1 MHYIKANLEGDLKEE
16 NIAKN
21 KSRVREFF
29 KLFDSFDNM
38 GNNMDAIVDN
48 LLLEYEN
55 QIEYK
60 EIIGT
65 KYVYIWGLTSTSI
78 SYSTCGNVEV
88 HLSPDHTLFFVVF
101 LGSIVSLPK
110 ITVIS
115 P

>member
-1 MHYIKANLEGDLKEE
+1 MHYIKANLEGDLKER
-16 NIAKN
+16 KYSK
-21 KSRVREFF
+21 KSKAELEKFF

-65 KYVYIWGLTSTSI
+65 KYVYIWGLTSHNNEI
-78 SYSTCGNVEV
+78 RNLLIENVESRV
-88 HLSPDHTLFFVVF
+88 NAILNEAR
-101 LGSIVSLPK
+101 K
-110 ITVIS
+110 K
-115 P
+115 